1 MTIAIAALCSLSMFA
16 VLTQRSLIGVL
27 VGVQVFF
34 SALVLALV
42 LLVDNGASPEF
53 IDRARSMAL
62 LVMVFAQVQ
71 ALVGLGFAVLQVA
84 CWVYI
89 YLRGGKPAAT
99 LGKPAATPPLQEA
112 AAVLDVR
119 KPQAGA

>member
-71 ALVGLGFAVLQVA
+71 ALVGLGFAVRLHL
-84 CWVYI
+84 
-89 YLRGGKPAAT
+89 LRSRPEMSE
-99 LGKPAATPPLQEA
+99 LG
-112 AAVLDVR
+112 R
-119 KPQAGA
+119 MRH